1 MSRGNWLDAKWSLLF
16 SSTHL
21 LDKLR
26 AGVRGGGRRA
36 LMAGAEGALIENVKK
51 VKL

>member
-21 LDKLR
+21 LDELKR
-26 AGVRGGGRRA
+26 GVK
-36 LMAGAEGALIENVKK
+36 AEGGEV
-51 VKL
+51 